1 MKIHLLH
8 LDTGKLDKDGTMNL
22 SKIQKTILIFLFLLV
37 ALLLAPNFLPK
48 TFFLTV
54 FLKSIGNTGIVILL
68 VTIMAAIKVEGKP
81 LLNFK
86 IMVDSGVT
94 WGIVLLLAFVQ
105 PLSAQMASP
114 ASGITPF
121 LMNLL
126 SPVFGHTTPLT
137 FALFI
142 GLVATGLTQVMNNG
156 AVGVALMPII
166 FSYCKAT
173 GMAPEL
179 SLIMV
184 VMGVHFAF
192 LTPAA
197 SASAAL
203 LHGNEWSN
211 SRAVWKTA
219 PVVIIMSY
227 LVTAAVTLTVGKA
240 IF

>member
-1 MKIHLLH
+1 
-8 LDTGKLDKDGTMNL
+8 
-22 SKIQKTILIFLFLLV
+22 
-37 ALLLAPNFLPK
+37 
-48 TFFLTV
+48 
-54 FLKSIGNTGIVILL
+54 
-68 VTIMAAIKVEGKP
+68 
-81 LLNFK
+81 
-86 IMVDSGVT
+86 
-94 WGIVLLLAFVQ
+94 
-105 PLSAQMASP
+105 
-114 ASGITPF
+114 
-121 LMNLL
+121 MNLL

-203 LHGNEWSN
+203 LHGNEWSD
-211 SRAVWKTA
+211 SGSIWKTA
-219 PVVIIMSY
+219 PLVILLSWIAIAVV
-227 LVTAAVTLTVGKA
+227 TVVLGGVL
-240 IF
+240 F